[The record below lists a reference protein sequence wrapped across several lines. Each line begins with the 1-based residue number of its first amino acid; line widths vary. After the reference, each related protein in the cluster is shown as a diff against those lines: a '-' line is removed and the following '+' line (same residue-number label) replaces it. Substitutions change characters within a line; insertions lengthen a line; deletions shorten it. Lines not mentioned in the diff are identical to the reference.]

1 MTGRSGFA
9 RMAKLVVKEVG
20 AGELGD
26 ATHQALDAIGRA
38 PDLAVDVLSLIIKEG
53 ARKRPDDKALSAYS
67 FLLGHALDQVRYAVD
82 RDSPGGI
89 ALAGDLRHSLLA
101 AGADGRISPPIMHL
115 ILHVFAAAKLDMGDE
130 LRELMQC
137 MMEADTEAREM
148 VEPGAWSE
156 QMAQMVEELEGDA
169 FAIHGFLDETV
180 TAMPEGMRADFIT
193 ATFSVAEPAMR
204 EAVIGFL
211 CSEWSALRY
220 KVIEL
225 IEHAAPHGLVS
236 PTMLRRMIAMRNW
249 LPAEQRPTLDH
260 AIKACRQSG
269 VECAT
274 WPKAATG
281 RVLATGID
289 GSGAHSLL
297 VILPDGRQHAVAALL
312 GKLGAGVRDAW
323 VKGKMPKSELQDV
336 EERFA
341 VNAFLQQSTLEY
353 LATACRYWLAMNVAA
368 GTMPP
373 FGLVGFA
380 ETVGLDS
387 LNPEAITTERLIA
400 GLMAELP
407 PERLAPAGIEAA
419 LSMSGQW
426 ADRHTMLETWFED
439 SEEVRTLLA
448 KRGNKQKHRSAL
460 LAGPLQERRDY
471 WAQLV
476 AWTAFAMKQE
486 PRATDWPDFAIV
498 ARELA
503 AGRPLVEVPLM
514 HVIAD
519 ATIEIHRSAG
529 VK

>member
-26 ATHQALDAIGRA
+26 ASQQALEAIGRE
-38 PDLAVDVLSLIIKEG
+38 PDLAVEVLSLIMKEG
-53 ARKRPDDKALSAYS
+53 ARKRPDDTALSAYS

-82 RDSPGGI
+82 RDSPDGI
-89 ALAGDLRHSLLA
+89 ALADDLRRSLLA
-101 AGADGRISPPIMHL
+101 AGADGQISPPIMHL
-115 ILHVFAAAKLDMGDE
+115 ILRAFAASKLDMGDE
-130 LRELMQC
+130 LRDLMQA
-137 MMEADTEAREM
+137 MMEADTDTGAK
-148 VEPGAWSE
+148 VEPGAWGE
-156 QMAQMVEELEGDA
+156 HMATMVEELEGDA

-180 TAMPEGMRADFIT
+180 TAMPEGMRTDFIM
-193 ATFSVAEPAMR
+193 ATFSEAEPALR

-211 CSEWSALRY
+211 CSEWSELRFT
-220 KVIEL
+220 IAGL
-225 IEHAAPHGLVS
+225 IEQVAPHDLVS
-236 PTMLRRMIAMRNW
+236 PTMLRRMIAIRNW
-249 LPAEQRPTLDH
+249 LPAEQRPALDR
-260 AIKACRQSG
+260 AIKACRQNG

-274 WPKAATG
+274 WPKAASG
-281 RVLATGID
+281 RLLATGID

-297 VILPDGRQHAVAALL
+297 VILPDGSQHAVAAVL

-323 VKGKMPKSELQDV
+323 VRGKLSKSELADV

-341 VNAFLQQSTLEY
+341 VNAFLQQTTLNY
-353 LATACRYWLAMNVAA
+353 LRIACRYLLAMNVAA

-373 FGLVGFA
+373 FSLVDFA

-400 GLMAELP
+400 ELMAELP
-407 PERLAPAGIEAA
+407 PERLTPANIEAA

-426 ADRHTMLETWFED
+426 ADRHMMLETWFED
-439 SEEVRTLLA
+439 SQEVRELLA

-460 LAGPLQERRDY
+460 LAGPLQARRDY
-471 WAQLV
+471 WAMLI

-486 PRATDWPDFAIV
+486 ARTTDWPDFAIV

-503 AGRPLVEVPLM
+503 AGRPLAEVPLM

-519 ATIEIHRSAG
+519 ATIKIHRSAG
-529 VK
+529 IK